1 MICCN
6 PDNLYHDTYFRLRKI
21 LLMLFICASCS
32 GIHAQMIKGSISDKS
47 TGKAIP
53 YATIYFSGTT
63 IGTAS
68 DEQGYF
74 ELKLPKDLTKPL
86 TISSVGYYSLTMNSY
101 LMDEPIFVQLQP
113 KTYELKEVVIS
124 AKESENIRK
133 ANFPI
138 FRSEF
143 LGNNWNAQRCKI
155 MNEED
160 ILLSYDDENQI
171 LKAFSDH
178 PVQIHNEVLGYKM
191 IYFLDH
197 FEFCTANDSLI
208 LTGNYIFSQDTAAD
222 SRQQIEFDRRR
233 GMAYL
238 GSRMH
243 FFRSLWDN
251 QLNESGFTVR
261 DSRGAKLSYNEIVVE
276 DSIDAEMPQKYLHY
290 REALYVYYKKTSS
303 KTRMTLQNE
312 YVFFDRSGFF
322 DPLGIVW
329 QGDLGQ
335 QRISVLLPFEYIL
348 PDEISH

>member
-1 MICCN
+1 
-6 PDNLYHDTYFRLRKI
+6 
-21 LLMLFICASCS
+21 MLSIAISCYSLIAHGQIIS
-32 GIHAQMIKGSISDKS
+32 GSVSDKS
-47 TGKAIP
+47 TGKVIP
-53 YATIYFSGTT
+53 YATIYFNGTT
-63 IGTAS
+63 TGTTS

-86 TISSVGYYSLTMNSY
+86 TISSVGFYSLTLSSY
-101 LMDEPIFVQLQP
+101 VIDEPIFVQLQP
-113 KTYELKEVVIS
+113 KTYELKAVVIS

-138 FRSEF
+138 FRREF
-143 LGNNWNAQRCKI
+143 LGNNWNAQHCKI
-155 MNEED
+155 MNEKD

-178 PVQIHNEVLGYKM
+178 PVQIHNEILGYKM

-222 SRQQIEFDRRR
+222 SKQQIEFDRRR

-251 QLNESGFTVR
+251 QLHESGFTVR
-261 DSRGAKLSYNEIVVE
+261 DSRDTKLSYDELVME
-276 DSIDAEMPQKYLHY
+276 ESIDAETTQKYLHY
-290 REALYVYYKKTSS
+290 GEALYVYYKKTSS
-303 KTRMTLQNE
+303 KTRMTLQHD
-312 YVFFDRSGFF
+312 YVFFDKQGFF

-329 QGDLGQ
+329 EGDLGQ
-335 QRISVLLPFEYIL
+335 QRVSVLLPYEYVL
-348 PDEISH
+348 PDEIKH